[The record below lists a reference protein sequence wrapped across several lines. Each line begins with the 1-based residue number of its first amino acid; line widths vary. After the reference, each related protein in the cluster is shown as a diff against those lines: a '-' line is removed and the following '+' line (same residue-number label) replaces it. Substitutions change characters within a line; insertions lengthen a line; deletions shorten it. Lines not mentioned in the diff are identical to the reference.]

1 MGTIPLQQRP
11 IAFDQ
16 DLVTEVS
23 RKGDVIFYNLAHAGN
38 QYSILDA
45 EMVETN
51 SHGDVSN
58 SSDPGEFRHQQY
70 LSLEPQMEVHF
81 TDLEQAKV
89 VVPESDQPL
98 SDIEVVMLDKN
109 IVQDEFDETSNAPGS
124 TDKYKESPRLNSISE
139 VVPSATIK
147 SKEIV
152 VDAKAALCDCAVR
165 IEFQNSPITIEDNE
179 SSRGSGV
186 LETIP
191 CVVVENEVVG
201 IRPAFCKSSVQNKFE
216 DSTTADKDNER
227 SKELEL
233 QREVHDGHQC
243 ERSRRGLQIYHVE
256 PD

>member
-1 MGTIPLQQRP
+1 
-11 IAFDQ
+11 
-16 DLVTEVS
+16 
-23 RKGDVIFYNLAHAGN
+23 
-38 QYSILDA
+38 
-45 EMVETN
+45 MVETN

-58 SSDPGEFRHQQY
+58 SSDPGEFRHQRY

-98 SDIEVVMLDKN
+98 SDMEVVMLDQN
-109 IVQDEFDETSNAPGS
+109 IVQDEFEETSNAPGS

-139 VVPSATIK
+139 VVPSATTK

-152 VDAKAALCDCAVR
+152 VDAEVALCDCAVQN
-165 IEFQNSPITIEDNE
+165 EFQNSPIAIEDNE
-179 SSRGSGV
+179 SSRGSRV
-186 LETIP
+186 LETVP

-201 IRPAFCKSSVQNKFE
+201 MRPAFCKSGVQNRFE
-216 DSTTADKDNER
+216 DSTIADKDNER

-233 QREVHDGHQC
+233 QREVRDGHQC
-243 ERSRRGLQIYHVE
+243 ERFRRGLQIYHVE

>member
-1 MGTIPLQQRP
+1 MPLQQHS
-11 IAFDQ
+11 IALDQ

-23 RKGDVIFYNLAHAGN
+23 RKADVIFYNLAHAGN
-38 QYSILDA
+38 QYSVLDP
-45 EMVETN
+45 EMVEAN
-51 SHGDVSN
+51 NHGDVSN
-58 SSDPGEFRHQQY
+58 SSDPRKFRHQQY

-98 SDIEVVMLDKN
+98 SDMEVVMLNKN
-109 IVQDEFDETSNAPGS
+109 IVQDEFEETSNAPGS
-124 TDKYKESPRLNSISE
+124 TDKYKESPRLSSNSE
-139 VVPSATIK
+139 VVPSATTK

-152 VDAKAALCDCAVR
+152 MDPEAALCDCAVQN
-165 IEFQNSPITIEDNE
+165 EFQNSPTAIEDNE

-186 LETIP
+186 LETVP
-191 CVVVENEVVG
+191 CVVVENEVVCT
-201 IRPAFCKSSVQNKFE
+201 RPAFCKSSVQNKFE
-216 DSTTADKDNER
+216 DSTIADKDDER

-233 QREVHDGHQC
+233 QGEVHDGHQC